1 MNILVVGGGIGGVT
15 AAIALARD
23 GHRVTL
29 LERQPAFAPVGAG
42 IIMAPNAARALAALG
57 VDLAPHG
64 RELTTLVVTRA
75 DGRALSRVEPRRVD
89 AGFGP
94 LWALTRPALHA
105 ALAAALPPAVE
116 VSYGAAVEALTED
129 AGGVEVA
136 ALPGRRFEL
145 VIGADGLRSR
155 VREATVGAV
164 AVRYSGV
171 TCWRGVI
178 ANPGVTDASEAW
190 GGAARVGLV
199 PLAADQLYYF
209 LVLTAPRRAP
219 TLAWPDGFAAAFGHF
234 GGDVARVLA
243 ALPAA
248 PPLHHDLDEL
258 DRPTW
263 GRERVWLLGDAAH
276 AMTPNQGQGA
286 AMAIE
291 DALAVALAL
300 RPGFAGAHARYVAMR
315 HARVRKVQL
324 DSRRLGGVAHWRN
337 PAARALRDGLL
348 RLLPDALARAQYRQ
362 LIRPGLA
369 LAAAITAR

>member
-42 IIMAPNAARALAALG
+42 LIMAPNAARALAALG

-75 DGRALSRVEPRRVD
+75 DGRALSCVEPWRVD
-89 AGFGP
+89 PSFGP

-116 VSYGAAVEALTED
+116 VVYGAAVEALTED

-145 VIGADGLRSR
+145 VIGADGLRSQ
-155 VREATVGAV
+155 VRAATVGAV

-178 ANPGVTDASEAW
+178 ANPGVADASEAW

-199 PLAADQLYYF
+199 PLPADQLYYF

-219 TLAWPDGFAAAFGHF
+219 TVAWPDGFAAAFGHF

-248 PPLHHDLDEL
+248 PPLHHDLDKL
-258 DRPTW
+258 NHPT
-263 GRERVWLLGDAAH
+263 
-276 AMTPNQGQGA
+276 
-286 AMAIE
+286 
-291 DALAVALAL
+291 
-300 RPGFAGAHARYVAMR
+300 
-315 HARVRKVQL
+315 
-324 DSRRLGGVAHWRN
+324 
-337 PAARALRDGLL
+337 
-348 RLLPDALARAQYRQ
+348 
-362 LIRPGLA
+362 
-369 LAAAITAR
+369 